1 MNFIPDWESEIANQS
16 GLKFVR
22 KLMLLR
28 KNKIS
33 LEKKTVSLTDFY
45 QASRNPVRKKKLNKT
60 KVVIQNLAIKC
71 YHEFHVKSHKV
82 LEKLILAAPFLLLT
96 KVIFGPM

>member
-1 MNFIPDWESEIANQS
+1 MSVGALHQSGIKFLIENFTRLTIMNFIPDWESEIANQS

-33 LEKKTVSLTDFY
+33 LEKKNSFTDGFL
-45 QASRNPVRKKKLNKT
+45 SSESKSSKKKET
-60 KVVIQNLAIKC
+60 
-71 YHEFHVKSHKV
+71 
-82 LEKLILAAPFLLLT
+82 
-96 KVIFGPM
+96 